1 MRFCF
6 TLLFL
11 IVGLSACGQTTEQQA
26 DAKCD
31 AFLDYSDKLSIHT
44 SELVELHELKMA
56 AIKNGD
62 QEAVEKYDLMIAE
75 NSAEMSKLKAQSEG
89 LNCGGV

>member
-1 MRFCF
+1 
-6 TLLFL
+6 
-11 IVGLSACGQTTEQQA
+11 
-26 DAKCD
+26 
-31 AFLDYSDKLSIHT
+31 
-44 SELVELHELKMA
+44 MA

-62 QEAVEKYDLMIAE
+62 QEAVENYDLMIAE

>member
-11 IVGLSACGQTTEQQA
+11 IVGLSACGQPPKQEA

-62 QEAVEKYDLMIAE
+62 QEAVENYDLMIAE